1 MQLFSYAAILIL
13 ATLFA
18 RNVLGDI
25 YDSCGSSGN
34 NCFAIPSPDSDVG
47 TCLEQKVLYYKSYD
61 CTSKT
66 YIYDGRGNENLFC
79 TTVYYSYLTKVF
91 WEKRHLHL
99 GWNKI
104 KIWLK

>member
-61 CTSKT
+61 CILVK
-66 YIYDGRGNENLFC
+66 YIYDGRGKTKTYFVPQYL
-79 TTVYYSYLTKVF
+79 YLTKVF

>member
-1 MQLFSYAAILIL
+1 MQLFSYAGILIL

-47 TCLEQKVLYYKSYD
+47 TCLEQKVLYYTYKSYN
-61 CTSKT
+61 CTKTCMMAGKT
-66 YIYDGRGNENLFC
+66 YFVI
-79 TTVYYSYLTKVF
+79 
-91 WEKRHLHL
+91 
-99 GWNKI
+99 
-104 KIWLK
+104 

>member
-66 YIYDGRGNENLFC
+66 YIYDGRGKRKPIL
-79 TTVYYSYLTKVF
+79 YYSTCTLLKYF
-91 WEKRHLHL
+91 EKK
-99 GWNKI
+99 GTCIWDGI
-104 KIWLK
+104 KSKSG

>member
-66 YIYDGRGNENLFC
+66 YI
-79 TTVYYSYLTKVF
+79 S
-91 WEKRHLHL
+91 
-99 GWNKI
+99 I
-104 KIWLK
+104 